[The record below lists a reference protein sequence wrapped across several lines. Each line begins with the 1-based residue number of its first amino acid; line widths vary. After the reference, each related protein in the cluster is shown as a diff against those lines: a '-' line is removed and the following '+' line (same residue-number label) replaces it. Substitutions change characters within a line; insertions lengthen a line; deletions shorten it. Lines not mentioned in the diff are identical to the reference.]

1 MTLPEKLDKLE
12 RTVWA
17 SFMFD
22 PHRVIGLKFWLRE
35 MGGRFAH
42 PAYRRWLDLP

>member
-1 MTLPEKLDKLE
+1 MTRLKKLDKLE

-22 PHRVIGLKFWLRE
+22 PFRVIGLKFWLRE

-42 PAYRRWLDLP
+42 PVYQRWLELP